1 MTKKSCRRC
10 GKSLAEGARFCSG
23 CGATLTGAET
33 RDFNSLKTRPF
44 VVDQA
49 DQTTNDHSAVTE
61 ALPPTQTTAQTLP
74 SSYETEETPR
84 LKITAPTMEQPK
96 TAPPETAPPE
106 TTVTQSQHIMP
117 PANPP
122 SSGRKGLFLVAVV
135 SVVVLGAG
143 SFIFINSRRA
153 SGTQTAILPAE
164 EVKPAASAQPST
176 APSIAPSGQP
186 TADAN
191 NQTQPQ
197 TEPTVDKD
205 KSATTKNAVADT
217 KSTPQAVAKSTPAAP
232 KEKDSA
238 DGTGAAAHNVNQGI
252 TFFNSGRYQDAMR
265 EFEYVKKLD
274 PGNKSVHYLIGQT
287 YHKMGKLQEALES
300 YRRCTSG
307 VYASVARN
315 NARSLEKQLGKTY

>member
-1 MTKKSCRRC
+1 MTKISCRRC
-10 GKSLAEGARFCSG
+10 GKSLAQGARFCSG

-33 RDFNSLKTRPF
+33 SDFNSLKTRPF
-44 VVDQA
+44 A
-49 DQTTNDHSAVTE
+49 DDHAGQTAHDHSAVTE
-61 ALPPTQTTAQTLP
+61 ALPPTQTTAQTP
-74 SSYETEETPR
+74 SSSYDTEEVPR
-84 LKITAPTMEQPK
+84 PKITVPTLEQPK
-96 TAPPETAPPE
+96 TALTA
-106 TTVTQSQHIMP
+106 TQSQHIMP

-122 SSGRKGLFLVAVV
+122 SSGRKGLFLVAAV

-153 SGTQTAILPAE
+153 SGTQTAVLPSD
-164 EVKPAASAQPST
+164 EVKPAASAQPSI
-176 APSIAPSGQP
+176 APSTAPSGQP

-191 NQTQPQ
+191 NLTQPQ
-197 TEPTVDKD
+197 TEPTVDKE
-205 KSATTKNAVADT
+205 KSAMTKNAGADS
-217 KSTPQAVAKSTPAAP
+217 KSTPQAVAKSTPSAP
-232 KEKDSA
+232 KENSGA
-238 DGTGAAAHNVNQGI
+238 DGTGAAAHNLNQGI

-315 NARSLEKQLGKTY
+315 NVRSLEKQLGKTY